1 MQNISNAATRI
12 LADVNVTPN
21 NDGLPGVNA
30 ALKIVGALLT
40 FGLIA
45 AVAGIA
51 IGAMTWAIGTHGSNP
66 HYASR
71 GKSGVLVSAGAAIL
85 VGSAVTIVNFFS
97 HTNIS

>member
-1 MQNISNAATRI
+1 MHTHAARL

-21 NDGLPGVNA
+21 RNGLPGVDA
-30 ALKIVGALLT
+30 AIGIVGALLT

-51 IGAMTWAIGTHGSNP
+51 IGSMVWAVGSHSSNP
-66 HYASR
+66 HYANR
-71 GKSGVLVSAGAAIL
+71 GKTGVLVSAGAAIL

-97 HTNIS
+97 HTTVS